1 MQVQI
6 KEIQPLSIA
15 GYASRHRMPGIS
27 GISDIPSYWE
37 TINLDSEAAL
47 YTLHG
52 LYQKS
57 RHCEVAVCLDL
68 DEVND
73 YFTYMLGVG
82 VDEPDFALP
91 QPPGTYLHRL
101 SGGLYAV
108 FTTPL
113 VEESQYIQSIHD
125 TWKEILSSWL
135 PQSGYEYD
143 SSREAYEYYDER
155 DHGTMA
161 QMDIYIPI
169 CKPRKG
175 R

>member
-1 MQVQI
+1 
-6 KEIQPLSIA
+6 
-15 GYASRHRMPGIS
+15 
-27 GISDIPSYWE
+27 
-37 TINLDSEAAL
+37 
-47 YTLHG
+47 
-52 LYQKS
+52 
-57 RHCEVAVCLDL
+57 
-68 DEVND
+68 
-73 YFTYMLGVG
+73 MLGVG